1 MSNED
6 GRNSNFGRDIKIVF
20 IGNISPGTTSRNEK
34 YIHNKF
40 DINCKATIAPDFSY
54 KTVKKGDILYRIQ
67 LWDIPGQDRNPS
79 LTRIFLTNAKGVIF
93 CCEVKNKQSRYDIL
107 KWKKSFEDFFE
118 LEEMPM
124 IIMENKCDLL
134 GKEEN
139 YNDEFEELKNFGD
152 NNNFTGVFRTS
163 ALNGYTIEKAIEFL
177 LNESIKCFDEY
188 DELERSD
195 LESYRIKAHPNINKA
210 NRCC

>member
-20 IGNISPGTTSRNEK
+20 IGNISTGKTSIIEK

-54 KTVKKGDILYRIQ
+54 KTMKKGDILYRIQ

-107 KWKKSFEDFFE
+107 KWKKSLEDFFE

-163 ALNGYTIEKAIEFL
+163 ALNGYNIEKAIEFL
-177 LNESIKCFDEY
+177 LNESIKRFDEY
-188 DELERSD
+188 EELERSD